1 MRASLVAALF
11 LYLVA
16 HGANLG
22 SAQTTNVTGAASVQS
37 TPEQVGY
44 GVASVLGTLVY
55 APVKAVF
62 CILGGFG
69 SLVTLPFSTEAAGK
83 IAGASC
89 GGSWVITPDVVRGE
103 EPVRF
108 VGGSRP

>member
-1 MRASLVAALF
+1 M
-11 LYLVA
+11 
-16 HGANLG
+16 
-22 SAQTTNVTGAASVQS
+22 
-37 TPEQVGY
+37 
-44 GVASVLGTLVY
+44 ASVLGTLVY
-55 APVKAVF
+55 APCKAVF
-62 CILGGFG
+62 CLLGGLG

-83 IAGASC
+83 VADASC